1 MCPACIATATL
12 VVAGA
17 GWAGVT
23 ALVVKAPAE
32 TGARGYQLCRVS
44 PGAQGVTSWLSAER
58 ERKPSFVA

>member
-23 ALVVKAPAE
+23 ALVVKAPARRRARE
-32 TGARGYQLCRVS
+32 GTNGAAF
-44 PGAQGVTSWLSAER
+44 PPAHKE
-58 ERKPSFVA
+58 